1 MSTHSNIDE
10 LIERYY
16 DASISEQEEQTL
28 IALLFGPYADNQRYD
43 EHRAALSFTLM
54 GKRLLN
60 EKKRTESARTFHIYN
75 YKSTLG
81 AVASIAACLI
91 IVLNI
96 GLFTKSNQDDYIM
109 VRHGEK
115 YYTSTEMAESEMK
128 LALANVLEDC
138 PSIEEEL
145 GNIFADFE
153 N

>member
-1 MSTHSNIDE
+1 MSTLSNIDE

-16 DASISEQEEQTL
+16 DASLSEQEEQTL
-28 IALLFGPYADNQRYD
+28 IALLFGPYADDKRYD
-43 EHRAALSFTLM
+43 EHRATLSFLLM
-54 GKRLLN
+54 GKRLHLSPN
-60 EKKRTESARTFHIYN
+60 RTSTPRMFHIRN
-75 YKSTLG
+75 YKPVLG
-81 AVASIAACLI
+81 AVASIAACFI

-128 LALANVLEDC
+128 LALASVLEDC